1 MHHGSINRVRSC
13 ATHWFNAQ
21 LLHSAEAD
29 LGGSSPGAYNRRIL
43 TGKTV
48 GTPGLFLTGSRRRR
62 PDGLASNGLTSSN
75 ITKKPETRMKKIVAL
90 LTTACLGVVG
100 ASHAVAQD
108 AAAGYPKKPIRII
121 VPFPA
126 GGTSDVLARMVG
138 QKLNAA
144 WGQPVIVENRAGA
157 NGNIGADLVAKSEA
171 DGYTLLLM
179 DVGNLAISPTLYPK
193 LPFSPTAN
201 LTPVT
206 LLAYSPHLLVT
217 YPGLPVQSVKEL
229 ISYSKAQKGKVNFA
243 AAAGTGSATHLAGVL
258 FARQTGLEW
267 NYIPYKGGAQAIT
280 DLVGGQVDLTMN
292 GMVATYPH
300 VKDGKLR
307 LLAVSSAKR
316 LPQLPDVPTVGET
329 IPGFVSGSWQGVMAP
344 AGVPPAIVN
353 KLNAEMDRI
362 VKMPDVREKMAAQ
375 GAEPQTNTPEEFG
388 AWFKA
393 EIAQWGKVI
402 ADAQIKLE

>member
-1 MHHGSINRVRSC
+1 
-13 ATHWFNAQ
+13 
-21 LLHSAEAD
+21 
-29 LGGSSPGAYNRRIL
+29 
-43 TGKTV
+43 
-48 GTPGLFLTGSRRRR
+48 
-62 PDGLASNGLTSSN
+62 
-75 ITKKPETRMKKIVAL
+75 MKKIITL
-90 LTTACLGVVG
+90 LTTACLGVLCAG
-100 ASHAVAQD
+100 LASAQD

-138 QKLNAA
+138 QKLNEA

-157 NGNIGADLVAKSEA
+157 NGNIGADLVAKSDP

-201 LTPVT
+201 LAPVT
-206 LLAYSPHLLVT
+206 MLAYSPHLLVS
-217 YPGLPVQSVKEL
+217 YPGLPVKSVKEL
-229 ISYSKAQKGKVNFA
+229 VAYSKTQKGKLNFA

-258 FARQTGLEW
+258 FAKETGIDW
-267 NYIPYKGGAQAIT
+267 GYIPYKGGAQAIT
-280 DLVGGQVDLTMN
+280 DLVGGQVDVTMN

-316 LPQLPDVPTVGET
+316 LPQLPDVPTIGET
-329 IPGFVSGSWQGVMAP
+329 VPGFVSGSWQGVMAP
-344 AGVPPAIVN
+344 AGVPKAVIG
-353 KLNAEMDRI
+353 KLNAELVRI
-362 VKMPDVREKMAAQ
+362 VKLPDVREKMAAQ
-375 GAEPQTNTPEEFG
+375 GADPMTNTPEEFG
-388 AWFKA
+388 AWFKS

-402 ADAQIKLE
+402 ADAQIKVE

>member
-1 MHHGSINRVRSC
+1 
-13 ATHWFNAQ
+13 
-21 LLHSAEAD
+21 
-29 LGGSSPGAYNRRIL
+29 
-43 TGKTV
+43 
-48 GTPGLFLTGSRRRR
+48 
-62 PDGLASNGLTSSN
+62 
-75 ITKKPETRMKKIVAL
+75 MKKIVAML
-90 LTTACLGVVG
+90 SIACVGVLGAG
-100 ASHAVAQD
+100 HAGAQD

-126 GGTSDVLARMVG
+126 GGTSDVLARMMG
-138 QKLNAA
+138 QKLNEA

-157 NGNIGADLVAKSEA
+157 NGNIGADLVAKSEP

-193 LPFSPTAN
+193 LPFSPTTN
-201 LTPVT
+201 LAPVT
-206 LLAYSPHLLVT
+206 MLAYSPHLLVT
-217 YPGLPVQSVKEL
+217 YPGLPVKSVNEL
-229 ISYSKAQKGKVNFA
+229 IAYSKAQKGKVNFA

-258 FARQTGLEW
+258 FAKQTGLDW

-307 LLAVSSAKR
+307 LLAVSSSKR
-316 LPQLPDVPTVGET
+316 LPQLPDVPTIGET

-344 AGVPPAIVN
+344 AGVPAPIVN
-353 KLNAEMDRI
+353 KLNAEMARI
-362 VKMPDVREKMAAQ
+362 VKLPDVREKMAAQ
-375 GAEPQTNTPEEFG
+375 GAEPQTNTPAEFG
-388 AWFKA
+388 AWLKS

-402 ADAQIKLE
+402 ADAQIKVE

>member
-1 MHHGSINRVRSC
+1 
-13 ATHWFNAQ
+13 
-21 LLHSAEAD
+21 
-29 LGGSSPGAYNRRIL
+29 
-43 TGKTV
+43 
-48 GTPGLFLTGSRRRR
+48 
-62 PDGLASNGLTSSN
+62 
-75 ITKKPETRMKKIVAL
+75 MKKIVAL

-353 KLNAEMDRI
+353 KLNAEMARI

>member
-1 MHHGSINRVRSC
+1 V
-13 ATHWFNAQ
+13 
-21 LLHSAEAD
+21 
-29 LGGSSPGAYNRRIL
+29 
-43 TGKTV
+43 
-48 GTPGLFLTGSRRRR
+48 
-62 PDGLASNGLTSSN
+62 
-75 ITKKPETRMKKIVAL
+75 TRMKKIVAL
-90 LTTACLGVVG
+90 LTTACLGVLG
-100 ASHAVAQD
+100 ASHANAQD

-353 KLNAEMDRI
+353 KLNAEMAKI

>member
-1 MHHGSINRVRSC
+1 
-13 ATHWFNAQ
+13 
-21 LLHSAEAD
+21 
-29 LGGSSPGAYNRRIL
+29 
-43 TGKTV
+43 
-48 GTPGLFLTGSRRRR
+48 
-62 PDGLASNGLTSSN
+62 
-75 ITKKPETRMKKIVAL
+75 MKKIIAL
-90 LTTACLGVVG
+90 LGI
-100 ASHAVAQD
+100 ASAGMLAAGQASAQD

-126 GGTSDVLARMVG
+126 GGTSDVLARMMG
-138 QKLNAA
+138 QKLNEA

-157 NGNIGADLVAKSEA
+157 NGNIGADLVAKSEP

-193 LPFSPTAN
+193 LPFSPTTN

-206 LLAYSPHLLVT
+206 MLAYSPHLLVT
-217 YPGLPVQSVKEL
+217 YPGVPVKSVKEL
-229 ISYSKAQKGKVNFA
+229 VEYSKAQKGKVNFA

-258 FARQTGLEW
+258 FAKKTGLDW

-316 LPQLPDVPTVGET
+316 LPQLPDVPTLGET
-329 IPGFVSGSWQGVMAP
+329 VPGFVSGSWQGVMAP
-344 AGVPPAIVN
+344 AGVPAPIIN
-353 KLNAEMDRI
+353 KLNAEMARI
-362 VKMPDVREKMAAQ
+362 VKLPDVREKMAAQ
-375 GAEPQTNTPEEFG
+375 GAEPQTNTPAEFG
-388 AWFKA
+388 AWLKS

-402 ADAQIKLE
+402 ADAQIKVE